1 MMGGTPGPERSPRGG
16 PRLGGLAL
24 SKANHLCSRS
34 LLVLVSAGPVERHAP
49 GGSEGRRVI
58 TRVIYLAR
66 DLRHDARA
74 DRLAAFP

>member
-1 MMGGTPGPERSPRGG
+1 M
-16 PRLGGLAL
+16 RL
-24 SKANHLCSRS
+24 
-34 LLVLVSAGPVERHAP
+34 

-74 DRLAAFP
+74 DRLAPLAGPYPLAQENVDPL